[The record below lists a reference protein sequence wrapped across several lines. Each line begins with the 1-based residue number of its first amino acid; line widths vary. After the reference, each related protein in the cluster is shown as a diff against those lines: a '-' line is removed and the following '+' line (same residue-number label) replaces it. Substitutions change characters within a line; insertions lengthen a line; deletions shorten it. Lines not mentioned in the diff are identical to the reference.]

1 MYDLSGLKEL
11 GIDPKEF
18 ILCNNRLLKLQE
30 DFLTDLL
37 EFVESCKLPI
47 EPAEFLVK
55 VTENLRRYV
64 VYAAN
69 KAENG
74 GE

>member
-18 ILCNNRLLKLQE
+18 IVCNNRLLKLQE
-30 DFLTDLL
+30 DFLDDLL
-37 EFVESCKLPI
+37 EFAESCRLPI

-55 VTENLRRYV
+55 VTENLHRYV
-64 VYAAN
+64 VYAAG

>member
-11 GIDPKEF
+11 GIEPKEF
-18 ILCNNRLLKLQE
+18 IVCNNRLLKIQE
-30 DFLTDLL
+30 DFLDDLL

-55 VTENLRRYV
+55 VTENLHRYV
-64 VYAAN
+64 VYVAN
-69 KAENG
+69 IAQKD

>member
-18 ILCNNRLLKLQE
+18 IVCNNRLLKLQE
-30 DFLTDLL
+30 DFLDDLL
-37 EFVESCKLPI
+37 EFAESCKLPL

-55 VTENLRRYV
+55 VTENLNRYV
-64 VYAAN
+64 KYAVSMV
-69 KAENG
+69 ENG

>member
-18 ILCNNRLLKLQE
+18 IVCNNRLLKLQE

-55 VTENLRRYV
+55 VTENLHRYM
-64 VYAAN
+64 VYTAG

>member
-18 ILCNNRLLKLQE
+18 IVCNNRLLKLQE

-55 VTENLRRYV
+55 VTENLHRYV
-64 VYAAN
+64 VYVAN
-69 KAENG
+69 IAQKD

>member
-18 ILCNNRLLKLQE
+18 IVCNNRLLKLQE
-30 DFLTDLL
+30 DFLDDLL
-37 EFVESCKLPI
+37 DFAESCKLPI

-55 VTENLRRYV
+55 VTENLHRYV